1 MGAIIMCS
9 FVILIAIIGFVYYYI
24 RDNRELKIQ
33 NELQKHTDNLFSVTE
48 GKHIVIDNEK
58 TTIYY

>member
-33 NELQKHTDNLFSVTE
+33 NELQKHTDNLFSVTG
-48 GKHIVIDNEK
+48 GKQIVIDNEK